1 MFAVL
6 DVETTGL
13 NAKTE
18 KITEIAIYIYDG
30 EKIVDEFSTLINPE
44 KKIPF
49 GITQLTGINNRMVK
63 DAPKFYEVAKKI
75 VEITEDTTIV
85 GHNVSFD
92 NNFIKYEFQR
102 LGYEFKRKTLCT
114 VKLSRKLI
122 PGHKSYS
129 LGKICKDLNINNESR
144 HRAAGDAY
152 ATLKLF
158 KILQSVES
166 NLADISLKGLN
177 SNLSKSKIDELPERT
192 GVYYFYNLNKEII
205 YIGKSK
211 SIRSRILS
219 HLNNNMTKK
228 AVKLKNALADISFEI
243 TGSELIALLLESNE
257 IKVHKPVYNS
267 AQRRSIFQ
275 FGLFK
280 FTDENGYFNLQI
292 KKNDIVESAVTSFSS
307 LKEGKEFLFRL
318 VEEYQLCQKLC
329 GLYKTNGACFHYQI
343 KQCFGAC
350 IGKETPDD
358 YNFRVNEALEKY
370 HFKYNSFFIIDKGR
384 SENERSI
391 VKIENGKYCGFGYLH
406 QDECI
411 NEFDR
416 LNDSIKLFPDN
427 RDVQQIIKSYL
438 RNNKI
443 ERIITFDGDF

>member
-1 MFAVL
+1 V
-6 DVETTGL
+6 
-13 NAKTE
+13 N
-18 KITEIAIYIYDG
+18 
-30 EKIVDEFSTLINPE
+30 
-44 KKIPF
+44 
-49 GITQLTGINNRMVK
+49 
-63 DAPKFYEVAKKI
+63 
-75 VEITEDTTIV
+75 
-85 GHNVSFD
+85 FD
-92 NNFIKYEFQR
+92 YNFIRYEFQR

-129 LGKICKDLNINNESR
+129 LGKICKELNIENESR

-177 SNLSKSKIDELPERT
+177 SNLSKSIIDDLPERT

-228 AVKLKNALADISFEI
+228 AVKLKNDLADISFEI
-243 TGSELIALLLESNE
+243 TGSELLALLLESNE

-307 LKEGKEFLFRL
+307 LKEVKEFLFRL

-358 YNFRVNEALEKY
+358 YNLRVNEALEKY

-384 SENERSI
+384 LENERSI

-406 QDECI
+406 HDECI
-411 NEFDR
+411 NEFYR
-416 LNDSIKLFPDN
+416 LNDSIKLFSDN
-427 RDVQQIIKSYL
+427 RDVQQIIKNYL
-438 RNNKI
+438 RKNKVEQII
-443 ERIITFDGDF
+443 EFDGDF

>member
-85 GHNVSFD
+85 GHNVNFD

-129 LGKICKDLNINNESR
+129 LGKICKELNIENESR
-144 HRAAGDAY
+144 HRAAGDAF

-177 SNLSKSKIDELPERT
+177 SNLSKSIIDDLPERT

-228 AVKLKNALADISFEI
+228 AVKLKNDLADISFEI
-243 TGSELIALLLESNE
+243 TGSELLALLLESNE

-307 LKEGKEFLFRL
+307 LKEVKEFLFRL

-358 YNFRVNEALEKY
+358 YNLRVNEALEKY

-384 SENERSI
+384 LENERSI

-406 QDECI
+406 HDECI
-411 NEFDR
+411 NEFYR
-416 LNDSIKLFPDN
+416 LNDSIKLFSDN
-427 RDVQQIIKSYL
+427 RDVQQIIKNYL
-438 RNNKI
+438 RKNKVEQII
-443 ERIITFDGDF
+443 EFDGDF